1 MFRTF
6 AITATILMTLAP
18 AVAQRL
24 GSHAANPY
32 VLGGVSNAGSRN
44 APTSNSYTPPA
55 RQGSA
60 DPRQLPPYNP
70 EVTNENRL
78 VYSPDGSRN
87 PYGAGNPY
95 SPTATTNSYAK
106 PRPDKD

>member
-6 AITATILMTLAP
+6 AVTATLMMMLTP
-18 AVAQRL
+18 AVAQHL
-24 GSHAANPY
+24 GGHAANPY
-32 VLGGVSNAGSRN
+32 VLGGASNASSRN
-44 APTSNSYTPPA
+44 APTANSYTPPA

-60 DPRQLPPYNP
+60 DPRQPYNP

-78 VYSPDGSRN
+78 VYSPDGTRN

-95 SPTATTNSYAK
+95 SPTATTNPYPK

>member
-1 MFRTF
+1 MFRIF
-6 AITATILMTLAP
+6 GATATLTMMLTP
-18 AVAQRL
+18 AVAQHL
-24 GSHAANPY
+24 GGHAANPY
-32 VLGGVSNAGSRN
+32 VLGGASNASSRA
-44 APTSNSYTPPA
+44 APTANSYTPPA

-60 DPRQLPPYNP
+60 DAHQLPPYNP

-95 SPTATTNSYAK
+95 SPTATTNPYAK

>member
-6 AITATILMTLAP
+6 AVTATLLMMLAP

-24 GSHAANPY
+24 GGHANPY
-32 VLGGVSNAGSRN
+32 VLGGASNASSRTSPAAN
-44 APTSNSYTPPA
+44 PPPKLHGGPAAAPL
-55 RQGSA
+55 Q
-60 DPRQLPPYNP
+60 PYNP
-70 EVTNENRL
+70 EVTNENPL
-78 VYSPDGSRN
+78 VYSPNGTRN

-95 SPTATTNSYAK
+95 SPTATTNPYAK